1 MSFTRAGNNNDD
13 LQRTQN
19 AFESFHLLVS
29 ISALKF
35 LLALFSIYTQ
45 LIQMCAAGAGPLT
58 LIALQTNQDFLN
70 QLIRTLVKRLFHC
83 NLQMQ
88 HSLISKK

>member
-1 MSFTRAGNNNDD
+1 MSYKSPENDNVD

-35 LLALFSIYTQ
+35 LLALFSIYPQ

-58 LIALQTNQDFLN
+58 LIALQTNQDF
-70 QLIRTLVKRLFHC
+70 
-83 NLQMQ
+83 
-88 HSLISKK
+88 

>member
-1 MSFTRAGNNNDD
+1 MSYKSPENDNVD

-45 LIQMCAAGAGPLT
+45 LIQMCAAAAAGAGPLT
-58 LIALQTNQDFLN
+58 HSH
-70 QLIRTLVKRLFHC
+70 RTA
-83 NLQMQ
+83 N
-88 HSLISKK
+88 